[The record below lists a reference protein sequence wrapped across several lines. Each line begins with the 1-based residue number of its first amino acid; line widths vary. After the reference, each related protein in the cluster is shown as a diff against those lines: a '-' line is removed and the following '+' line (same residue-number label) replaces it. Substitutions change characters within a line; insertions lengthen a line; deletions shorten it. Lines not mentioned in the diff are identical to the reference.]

1 MVEIEQ
7 RKKKK
12 EAEDKIDIGLEDVFK
27 TYDRDCSHFLD
38 RKETRKFIKDMLLE
52 IGLDETIDDEEFE
65 EIYNK
70 FDLNHDG
77 VLQKSELK

>member
-52 IGLDETIDDEEFE
+52 IGLEESIDDEEFE

>member
-7 RKKKK
+7 RKKRK

-52 IGLDETIDDEEFE
+52 IGLEESIDDEEFE

>member
-7 RKKKK
+7 RKKRK

>member
-7 RKKKK
+7 RKKRK

-52 IGLDETIDDEEFE
+52 IGLEDTIDDEEFE

-77 VLQKSELK
+77 VIQKSELK